1 MFDSLGQFGAA
12 FWGFMSPGV
21 LFTVLW
27 ATFLGIVIGALP
39 GLTATMGVALMTTLT
54 FTMPHTQAILV
65 LVCIYVG
72 AIYGGSRSAILL
84 NIPGTPASA
93 CSTLDGYP
101 AGAPGPGRAAPWA
114 SPPRARGSARC
125 LARCAW
131 PRFTPVLSEMA
142 LKFQSFEFFWIALFG
157 IVIAGTLA
165 GGDAL
170 KGYLAGF
177 LGLWI
182 ATIGQEPYYNYQRFA
197 FGSTDLAG
205 GIGLLPALV
214 GAFGVAEVLQAMRGP
229 AVKAI
234 SSTIDS
240 VIPRIADVLQHWRT
254 ILRSGAIGTF
264 IGILPGLGEDTAAWS
279 SYAAAR
285 RASKEKEKY
294 GKGSIEGLMSAET
307 GESACVPGAIIPVLT
322 LAVPGSAPAAVLM
335 AAMMIHDLN
344 PGPNLMLQTP
354 EFFYQIVAM
363 LVIAD
368 MSKLLF
374 GLDAGAAAAVDPARA
389 ARAADAGRVRAVRG
403 RRLRH
408 HLARVRHLRHAVL
421 RLRRL
426 RPARA
431 QVPDGA
437 DDPGAGAGRSAG
449 EEPDARAGAVGRQ
462 RRPVLHA
469 ARVRGPLR
477 HHHPVDP
484 VVDPGRQPVG
494 CATRSPPGGASIGGK
509 RRWRLTGLGPI
520 SQDG

>member
-1 MFDSLGQFGAA
+1 MFDSLAQFGGA
-12 FWGFMSPGV
+12 FWGFMSPGI

-101 AGAPGPGRAAPWA
+101 LARQGLAGRAMGI
-114 SPPRARGSARC
+114 STSGSWLGTLFGTLCVAT
-125 LARCAW
+125 L
-131 PRFTPVLSEMA
+131 TPVLSEMA

-165 GGDAL
+165 GGDPL

-182 ATIGQEPYYNYQRFA
+182 ATIGQEPYYNYQRYA

-229 AVKAI
+229 SIKAI

-240 VIPRIADVLQHWRT
+240 VIPRIGDVLQHWRT
-254 ILRSGAIGTF
+254 ILRSGTIGTF

-285 RASKEKEKY
+285 RASKEPEKY

-322 LAVPGSAPAAVLM
+322 LGVPGSAPAAVLM
-335 AAMMIHDLN
+335 AAMLIHDLN

-374 GLDAGAAAAVDPARA
+374 GLTLVRPLLWILLVPRERLMPVVFVLCVVGSYAITS
-389 ARAADAGRVRAVRG
+389 RVFDIYVMLFFGLVGFVLRELKFPMAPMILGLVLGDLLEKNFTRG
-403 RRLRH
+403 LVLSGGSLVPFFTRP
-408 HLARVRHLRHAVL
+408 VCAVL
-421 RLRRL
+421 AAITIFSILWSI
-426 RPARA
+426 PA
-431 QVPDGA
+431 VNSGF
-437 DDPGAGAGRSAG
+437 RSLV
-449 EEPDARAGAVGRQ
+449 R
-462 RRPVLHA
+462 RRPSA
-469 ARVRGPLR
+469 A
-477 HHHPVDP
+477 
-484 VVDPGRQPVG
+484 
-494 CATRSPPGGASIGGK
+494 K
-509 RRWRLTGLGPI
+509 
-520 SQDG
+520 

>member
-1 MFDSLGQFGAA
+1 MLDSLSQFGSA
-12 FWGFMSPGV
+12 FGMFMSPGV
-21 LFTVLW
+21 IVTVLW

-54 FTMPHTQAILV
+54 FTMPHTEAILV

-93 CSTLDGYP
+93 CSTLDGFP
-101 AGAPGPGRAAPWA
+101 LARQGLAGRAMGI
-114 SPPRARGSARC
+114 STSGSWLGTLFGTLCVAT
-125 LARCAW
+125 L
-131 PRFTPVLSEMA
+131 TPVLAELA
-142 LKFQSFEFFWIALFG
+142 LTFQSFEFFWIAVFG
-157 IVIAGTLA
+157 IVIAGTLS

-182 ATIGQEPYYNYQRFA
+182 ATIGQEPHYNFQRFA
-197 FGSTDLAG
+197 FGFPDLAG

-214 GAFGVAEVLQAMRGP
+214 GAFGVAEVLQAMRAP
-229 AVKAI
+229 AAKAVAN
-234 SSTIDS
+234 TVDS
-240 VIPRIADVLQHWRT
+240 VIPRIGDVLKYWKT

-322 LAVPGSAPAAVLM
+322 LAVPGSAPAAALM
-335 AAMMIHDLN
+335 AAMLIHDIN
-344 PGPNLMLQTP
+344 PGPMLMIQTP

-374 GLDAGAAAAVDPARA
+374 GLTLVRPLLWILLVPRERLMPIVFVLCTVGAFAITSRVFDIYVMLFFGLIGFVLRELKFPMAPMILGLVLGELLESNLTRALVLSDGSIAPFFTRPISGVLAAITIISILWSIPSAQNAI
-389 ARAADAGRVRAVRG
+389 RG
-403 RRLRH
+403 RMRGLF
-408 HLARVRHLRHAVL
+408 
-421 RLRRL
+421 
-426 RPARA
+426 
-431 QVPDGA
+431 
-437 DDPGAGAGRSAG
+437 
-449 EEPDARAGAVGRQ
+449 Q
-462 RRPVLHA
+462 RRAPA
-469 ARVRGPLR
+469 G
-477 HHHPVDP
+477 
-484 VVDPGRQPVG
+484 
-494 CATRSPPGGASIGGK
+494 
-509 RRWRLTGLGPI
+509 
-520 SQDG
+520 